1 VNEKSVLKSRQ
12 SELLVAKTNLRAL
25 ERLVRAA
32 RRELFPLTAG
42 MVSEIKKGRGKR
54 LRAKVRLQRKSGGV
68 IQSLWRRALVRV
80 AYTDPLRDYWIECFD
95 EDQGPEVYYYN
106 TWSQETSWKVPNAV
120 KYFHRKKEDMDFL
133 ANIKAIKDGR
143 GAEY

>member
-1 VNEKSVLKSRQ
+1 MFVCGRG
-12 SELLVAKTNLRAL
+12 L
-25 ERLVRAA
+25 ERHVRAA

-42 MVSEIKKGRGKR
+42 MVSEVKRNRGKR
-54 LRAKVRLQRKSGGV
+54 LREQVRLQRRSCAK

-80 AYTDPLRDYWIECFD
+80 AYCDPLRDYWIECFD

-120 KYFHRKKEDMDFL
+120 KYFHRKAEDALLL
-133 ANIKAIKDGR
+133 ANIKAVKNGSSSNSVVDADGD
-143 GAEY
+143 YYY